1 MLPAPL
7 LWKISIQTVI
17 CPSLTNKQES
27 DVGSKQ
33 LELAQLKIEDVKEK
47 RSRLLLEISE
57 VLKSGTLKA
66 LHLPNS
72 RNYCFTKLT

>member
-7 LWKISIQTVI
+7 LWEINIQTVI
-17 CPSLTNKQES
+17 CLSLTNKQES

-33 LELAQLKIEDVKEK
+33 LELAQRKIDDIKEK

-57 VLKSGTLKA
+57 V
-66 LHLPNS
+66 
-72 RNYCFTKLT
+72 F